1 MREEEKKEREK
12 REKKRK
18 EMETELQQKTQS
30 LEEEKSKLE
39 EANSGGAAKIELLEK
54 KNEEAIQAAASLRQ
68 ELDDMAV
75 AKLQLSEENVKLKQE
90 REEAE
95 AKSSAKRKELE
106 EENVRLQ
113 DRVVSGEE
121 TLRSEQDEWAK
132 ERRRMVRNFSLF
144 WTILFLVLIDL

>member
-18 EMETELQQKTQS
+18 EMETELQQKIKS

-75 AKLQLSEENVKLKQE
+75 AKLQLNRLSC
-90 REEAE
+90 AHY
-95 AKSSAKRKELE
+95 
-106 EENVRLQ
+106 VRPPCSLGI
-113 DRVVSGEE
+113 DHGNN
-121 TLRSEQDEWAK
+121 
-132 ERRRMVRNFSLF
+132 RR
-144 WTILFLVLIDL
+144 LVGSFC